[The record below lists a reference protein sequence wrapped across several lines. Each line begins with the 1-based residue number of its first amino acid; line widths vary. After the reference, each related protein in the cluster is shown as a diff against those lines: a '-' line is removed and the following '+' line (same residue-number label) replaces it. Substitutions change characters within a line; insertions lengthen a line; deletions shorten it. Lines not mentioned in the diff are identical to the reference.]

1 MGGYARIYLKFTI
14 LKIYMHRARA
24 AHVRARVSREG
35 RWDEATT
42 NNLDSKLKIRLTGR
56 MGNLLLFPSMGHG
69 PRESKYPWRKVVY
82 NSCTL

>member
-1 MGGYARIYLKFTI
+1 MGAIKGDPKDGECDESCIYMGGYARIYLKFTI

-42 NNLDSKLKIRLTGR
+42 NN
-56 MGNLLLFPSMGHG
+56 
-69 PRESKYPWRKVVY
+69 
-82 NSCTL
+82 